1 MCKYT
6 KHSIAVPQNR
16 RTNLH
21 SAFFLNLRGA
31 EGGFLPA
38 GCSGG
43 FGAISSSLAVP
54 TRDVAAVLLYL
65 RRLPSTSPAP
75 SSNTAD
81 PPLGIAS
88 VGGSVNSAVAA
99 SYMVMVSGLTC
110 TGSVVLLSVWSK
122 GMGGLL
128 TNGSSAPTF
137 LASKSTSIDLRCWG
151 FLN

>member
-1 MCKYT
+1 MQIYKAINSGASN
-6 KHSIAVPQNR
+6 KKDK
-16 RTNLH
+16 LH

-43 FGAISSSLAVP
+43 FGAISSSLAAP

-65 RRLPSTSPAP
+65 RRLPSTSPVP
-75 SSNTAD
+75 SAD
-81 PPLGIAS
+81 PPLGISS
-88 VGGSVNSAVAA
+88 VERSVHSTVAA

-110 TGSVVLLSVWSK
+110 TGSVVLVSVWSK
-122 GMGGLL
+122 RIEGLL
-128 TNGSSAPTF
+128 TNGSSF